1 MLLTLLVPE
10 EFYELGARAMSK
22 IWTSWTTA
30 EQNPFADASTELNMT
45 TKLDCVFVTKF
56 TFIHKFKPVPFM
68 LVVPSLSRGK
78 KKTKQKTKNRQLTVY
93 LLHKNIIR
101 RKKKKMRK
109 RRNKA
114 HYVQG
119 FPHLT
124 CQDEKIQQFPIQKF
138 WFNLKG
144 LCALLWRN

>member
-22 IWTSWTTA
+22 IWTSWTT

-45 TKLDCVFVTKF
+45 TKRDCVFVTKF

-78 KKTKQKTKNRQLTVY
+78 KNKTKNQEQATNSVSTTQKY
-93 LLHKNIIR
+93 HQEKEKKNE
-101 RKKKKMRK
+101 KK
-109 RRNKA
+109 
-114 HYVQG
+114 
-119 FPHLT
+119 
-124 CQDEKIQQFPIQKF
+124 EE
-138 WFNLKG
+138 
-144 LCALLWRN
+144 

>member
-1 MLLTLLVPE
+1 
-10 EFYELGARAMSK
+10 
-22 IWTSWTTA
+22 
-30 EQNPFADASTELNMT
+30 
-45 TKLDCVFVTKF
+45 
-56 TFIHKFKPVPFM
+56 M

-78 KKTKQKTKNRQLTVY
+78 KNKTKNQEQATNSVSTTQKY
-93 LLHKNIIR
+93 HQEKE
-101 RKKKKMRK
+101 KKMRK

-138 WFNLKG
+138 
-144 LCALLWRN
+144 

>member
-22 IWTSWTTA
+22 IWTSWTT

-45 TKLDCVFVTKF
+45 TKRDCVFVTKF

-78 KKTKQKTKNRQLTVY
+78 KKTKQKTKNRQLTAY

-101 RKKKKMRK
+101 RKKKKR
-109 RRNKA
+109 
-114 HYVQG
+114 
-119 FPHLT
+119 
-124 CQDEKIQQFPIQKF
+124 EKGGIKPTMFKVFLISHVKMKKSNSSQFKNFDSI
-138 WFNLKG
+138 
-144 LCALLWRN
+144 

>member
-22 IWTSWTTA
+22 IWTSWTT

-45 TKLDCVFVTKF
+45 TKRDCVFVTKF

-78 KKTKQKTKNRQLTVY
+78 KKNKTKNQEQATNSISTTQKY
-93 LLHKNIIR
+93 HQEKE
-101 RKKKKMRK
+101 KKKRK